1 MLLRSLLYQRTT
13 LCPLSEIYDPNRR
26 DTIFLSNG
34 DNSPTHRLSVCYDA
48 SMLNESGAT
57 GHDAPRPAATVG
69 DNDFTLSIE
78 EVSERYAKAGHPRTI
93 RTLQRYCASGHLDA
107 RKVATTLGDKY
118 LITPKSVAHHIAQIE
133 ELRALDIVATDR
145 DQPRQVAT
153 SVAPQEPAQIS
164 APKTVI
170 SDDTPRP
177 AATTTGDT
185 SRYVERLER
194 EVEQAKDERD
204 FLREQI
210 DRKDRTIDA
219 LIERDRE
226 TNYLVRGLQ
235 EMLSP
240 LLGPARREP
249 PQEHHNS

>member
-1 MLLRSLLYQRTT
+1 MPPPEQ
-13 LCPLSEIYDPNRR
+13 
-26 DTIFLSNG
+26 
-34 DNSPTHRLSVCYDA
+34 PT
-48 SMLNESGAT
+48 AT
-57 GHDAPRPAATVG
+57 GHDQSRSAATVS
-69 DNDFTLSIE
+69 DNNDHTLSIE

-93 RTLQRYCASGHLDA
+93 RTLQRYCVSGHLDA

-118 LITPKSVAHHIAQIE
+118 FVTPQSVARHIAQTE
-133 ELRALDIVATDR
+133 ELRPLDTVAADR
-145 DQPRQVAT
+145 DQPRHIAT
-153 SVAPQEPAQIS
+153 AVAPEEPHPNHEATP
-164 APKTVI
+164 ATPN
-170 SDDTPRP
+170 DTQRQV
-177 AATTTGDT
+177 TTTNGDV

-226 TNYLVRGLQ
+226 TNFLVRGLQ

-249 PQEHHNS
+249 PPQHPNL